1 VRFNREYGMTIIMTS
16 SELNELRRICDRIA
30 VVYNGKITGILP
42 PDASD
47 RDFGLMIAGTQ
58 PTKEVG

>member
-1 VRFNREYGMTIIMTS
+1 MTIIMTS

-30 VVYNGKITGILP
+30 LVYDGKIAGILK

-47 RDFGLMIAGTQ
+47 RDFGLMIAGKQ